1 MAAPAVH
8 PLRTVP
14 TEKGRGIVAP
24 TNANLTVSE
33 QQEVTMPSSLLA
45 AASVYETLHQ
55 FVIAYKVHPIL
66 VNFTAAL
73 VPVSVGSDILGWIFG
88 KQTLRDT
95 GWWTLCFAAVITP
108 FTAIAGW
115 LFWTEMDVGVPSMTI
130 HKWLGTSL
138 AVLLV
143 GLVLWRWWFFKG
155 DRRPSV
161 FYLLVAL
168 AVVGALVYQG
178 HLGGDQS
185 FGSM

>member
-1 MAAPAVH
+1 MPNYLFAAIRYTK
-8 PLRTVP
+8 LCTSSS
-14 TEKGRGIVAP
+14 AP
-24 TNANLTVSE
+24 TRSTRSWSTS
-33 QQEVTMPSSLLA
+33 QPR
-45 AASVYETLHQ
+45 
-55 FVIAYKVHPIL
+55 
-66 VNFTAAL
+66 
-73 VPVSVGSDILGWIFG
+73 VPVSVGSDILGRVFG

-115 LFWTEMDVGVPSMTI
+115 LFWMEDDDGVLGMTI

-143 GLVLWRWWFFKG
+143 GLVLWRWWFFKSN
-155 DRRPSV
+155 RWPSL

-185 FGSM
+185 FSM

>member
-1 MAAPAVH
+1 
-8 PLRTVP
+8 
-14 TEKGRGIVAP
+14 
-24 TNANLTVSE
+24 
-33 QQEVTMPSSLLA
+33 MPSYLLA

-55 FVIAYKVHPIL
+55 FVSAYKVHPIL

-73 VPVSVGSDILGWIFG
+73 VPVSVGSDVLGWVFH
-88 KQTLRDT
+88 KQSLRDT

-115 LFWTEMDVGVPSMTI
+115 LFWMKDDVGVHGMTI

-143 GLVLWRWWFFKG
+143 GLALWRWWFFKSN
-155 DRRPSV
+155 RRPSV
-161 FYLLVAL
+161 FYLLVTL

>member
-1 MAAPAVH
+1 MTD
-8 PLRTVP
+8 RS
-14 TEKGRGIVAP
+14 EKGRGNGGTI
-24 TNANLTVSE
+24 NANFTAGE
-33 QQEVTMPSSLLA
+33 QQVRTMPSYLLA

-55 FVIAYKVHPIL
+55 FVSVYKVHPIL

-73 VPVSVGSDILGWIFG
+73 VPVSVGSDILGWAFG

-115 LFWTEMDVGVPSMTI
+115 LFWMEDDVGVPGMTI

-143 GLVLWRWWFFKG
+143 GLVLWRWWFFKSN
-155 DRRPSV
+155 RRPSI

-168 AVVGALVYQG
+168 AVIGAVVYQG

>member
-1 MAAPAVH
+1 MAASTGGT
-8 PLRTVP
+8 LMTDRS
-14 TEKGRGIVAP
+14 EKGRGTGGTI
-24 TNANLTVSE
+24 NANLTASE
-33 QQEVTMPSSLLA
+33 QQEGTMPNYIL

-55 FVIAYKVHPIL
+55 FVSAYKVHPIL

-73 VPVSVGSDILGWIFG
+73 VPISVGSDILGWVFG

-115 LFWTEMDVGVPSMTI
+115 LFWMEGDVGVPGMTI

-143 GLVLWRWWFFKG
+143 GLVLWRWWFFKSN
-155 DRRPSV
+155 RRPSV

-168 AVVGALVYQG
+168 AVIGAVVYQG